1 MELYFI
7 HPDIGWLIRR
17 LFQLHISHY
26 DSIILIVSFNLFPTM
41 ISQKAKQIIS
51 MLIINGMK
59 LPLPI
64 RVLSGVPKKVI
75 IGVAY
80 LWPAGKGGCM
90 EQTNVSDRPQG
101 IQDVPNQIEDKV
113 LKTAAM
119 FFGHELLPYLGIK
132 GRMAA
137 VAPTEQIHLD
147 VRRMEED
154 FNFIMEDAA
163 PMSGILKQD

>member
-1 MELYFI
+1 
-7 HPDIGWLIRR
+7 
-17 LFQLHISHY
+17 
-26 DSIILIVSFNLFPTM
+26 
-41 ISQKAKQIIS
+41 
-51 MLIINGMK
+51 
-59 LPLPI
+59 
-64 RVLSGVPKKVI
+64 
-75 IGVAY
+75 
-80 LWPAGKGGCM
+80 M

-113 LKTAAM
+113 LKPPAM

>member
-7 HPDIGWLIRR
+7 HPDISWLIRR

-101 IQDVPNQIEDKV
+101 I
-113 LKTAAM
+113 
-119 FFGHELLPYLGIK
+119 K

>member
-7 HPDIGWLIRR
+7 HPDISWLIRR

-51 MLIINGMK
+51 ILIINGMK

-90 EQTNVSDRPQG
+90 EQTNVSNRPQG
-101 IQDVPNQIEDKV
+101 IQDVPNQIEQQ
-113 LKTAAM
+113 
-119 FFGHELLPYLGIK
+119 PCS
-132 GRMAA
+132 
-137 VAPTEQIHLD
+137 LD
-147 VRRMEED
+147 M
-154 FNFIMEDAA
+154 NCSPILASKDAWPLWHPRNRSIWMCA
-163 PMSGILKQD
+163 GWRKILIS

>member
-1 MELYFI
+1 
-7 HPDIGWLIRR
+7 
-17 LFQLHISHY
+17 
-26 DSIILIVSFNLFPTM
+26 
-41 ISQKAKQIIS
+41 
-51 MLIINGMK
+51 
-59 LPLPI
+59 
-64 RVLSGVPKKVI
+64 
-75 IGVAY
+75 
-80 LWPAGKGGCM
+80 M

-119 FFGHELLPYLGIK
+119 FFGHELPYLGIK